1 MKSLLLAVLA
11 AVGLGGCYAEVA
23 PYSPGYYG
31 QPGYVTAGAGYY
43 AQPAYVGGGAVYGR
57 PYVTGYRS
65 APAYVGRPAYGPV
78 YRPVYQGA
86 PAYRPAP
93 AYVARGYRRF

>member
-31 QPGYVTAGAGYY
+31 QPAYVTAGAGYY

-57 PYVTGYRS
+57 PYVTGYRP
-65 APAYVGRPAYGPV
+65 APVYVGRPAY
-78 YRPVYQGA
+78 RSA
-86 PAYRPAP
+86 PAYRAAP

>member
-57 PYVTGYRS
+57 PYATGYRP
-65 APAYVGRPAYGPV
+65 APAYVGRPV
-78 YRPVYQGA
+78 YRGA

>member
-1 MKSLLLAVLA
+1 V
-11 AVGLGGCYAEVA
+11 
-23 PYSPGYYG
+23 YS
-31 QPGYVTAGAGYY
+31 
-43 AQPAYVGGGAVYGR
+43 R

-65 APAYVGRPAYGPV
+65 APGYVGRPAY
-78 YRPVYQGA
+78 RSA

>member
-31 QPGYVTAGAGYY
+31 QPAYVTAGAGYY
-43 AQPAYVGGGAVYGR
+43 AQPAYVGGGPVYSR
-57 PYVTGYRS
+57 PYGTGYHA
-65 APAYVGRPAYGPV
+65 APGYVGRPAY
-78 YRPVYQGA
+78 RSA